1 MTLFFFSPVARPLP
15 PVACRLPPAA

>member
-15 PVACRLPPAA
+15 PVACRLSPVA